1 MQKPAILETAV
12 RTISLEA
19 EAVRGLLGYLDG
31 GFESVVRLLEDMRG
45 RLVVSG
51 IGKSALVGN
60 KIVATLNSTGTP
72 SIFMH
77 AADAIHGDLGMVQ
90 QDDVVMVISK
100 SGESPEIRVLIPL
113 IRNLGNPL
121 IAMVGNLSSVLAREA
136 DHVLNT
142 TVPQEAC
149 PNNLAPTS
157 STTAQMVMG
166 DALAV
171 CLMERRGFTSSDF
184 ARYHPGGTLGK
195 KLYLLVSDLSS
206 LHGKPSVSEDS
217 PIRDVIV
224 EMTAQRLGMTA
235 VTDASGRITGIITD
249 GDLRRMLEREARF
262 DALKAADIM
271 HRNPKTI
278 EGEALAV
285 SALDIMRNNN
295 ITQLLVTE
303 SGRYTGVI
311 HIHDLVREGLI

>member
-45 RLVVSG
+45 RLVMSG

-235 VTDASGRITGIITD
+235 VTDASRRMRGIITD
-249 GDLRRMLEREARF
+249 GDLRSMLERAALL
-262 DALKAADIM
+262 DALNAADIM

>member
-45 RLVVSG
+45 RLVMSG